1 MSEPELSVVVAV
13 DINYFLKLGLIL
25 AILCGI
31 LRDLKHK
38 DKSNSPNIN
47 GQIDRLR
54 VLRYVLVSII
64 EKANLRNSLL
74 RLTVVSANY

>member
-38 DKSNSPNIN
+38 DKSYSPNIN
-47 GQIDRLR
+47 DQIDRLR

-64 EKANLRNSLL
+64 EKLIPEIACSG
-74 RLTVVSANY
+74 

>member
-13 DINYFLKLGLIL
+13 DINYFLKLGFIL
-25 AILCGI
+25 TILCGI

-38 DKSNSPNIN
+38 DKSYSPNIN

-64 EKANLRNSLL
+64 EKLIPEIVCSG
-74 RLTVVSANY
+74 